1 MKITVRGIMLNYETI
16 GEGQPVICIHGWN
29 ENNRVFKSLIYRR
42 LLKECKIYA
51 IDLPGFGKSQ
61 CLIDYDFKGLT
72 DIVDEFANALGLNNF
87 ILVGQCMG
95 GIIALDYAIRHSHK
109 VSKLIL
115 VETMIYFP
123 IWMNLLL
130 FEFFSLRLLKLMLR
144 RKIGFKLLSV
154 HRVFRKSGRNKK
166 LAGMFEKV
174 DVKNSIKYIRLM
186 KDYSRYDHIERAKIL
201 GDIPVVLITAGTTF
215 KQVRKTS
222 KDLKN
227 TLNNVSIMHFS
238 DKNHFVYI

>member
-1 MKITVRGIMLNYETI
+1 MNIKVGSIMLNYETY

-29 ENNRVFKSLIYRR
+29 EDNRVFKSVIYRR
-42 LLKECKIYA
+42 LFNEYKVYA

-61 CLIDYDFKGLT
+61 SLTHYDFKGLT
-72 DIVDEFANALGLNNF
+72 DILDEFASALGLNNF

-109 VSKLIL
+109 ICKLIL

-130 FEFFSLRLLKLMLR
+130 FEFLSLRLLKLMLR
-144 RKIGFKLLSV
+144 RKIGLKLLSV
-154 HRVFRKSGRNKK
+154 HRVFRKSGRNKR
-166 LAGMFEKV
+166 LSGMFEKV

-222 KDLKN
+222 NDLKKA
-227 TLNNVSIMHFS
+227 LNNVSIM
-238 DKNHFVYI
+238 DLPAKNHFVYV